1 MARDACFKVIGGL
14 LARCACRGAAVAFR
28 AVAGGAWLGHS
39 GAYDLGCHWHSA
51 CCGRL
56 IGRLIGR
63 VWPPQIKIIKA
74 EFIKAQIIQAQ
85 IIQERNAMTSLSLL
99 ALLGRI
105 FDPLAALLDEAAT
118 SASAREAARVKLA
131 AVKADAFSAALAFE
145 EDRLA
150 TAARLVAA
158 EAGGQSWLQRN
169 WRPLTML
176 CFLFLVMADSFG
188 LLAFRLSAEAWGL
201 LQIGL
206 GGYVVGRSVEKI
218 APQIKSSLNSKKG

>member
-1 MARDACFKVIGGL
+1 MFKKWNHRIAADGNHPQGVGL
-14 LARCACRGAAVAFR
+14 TPAKLGKPLAFCLLRAADR
-28 AVAGGAWLGHS
+28 AGLAAQS
-39 GAYDLGCHWHSA
+39 E
-51 CCGRL
+51 
-56 IGRLIGR
+56 I
-63 VWPPQIKIIKA
+63 
-74 EFIKAQIIQAQ
+74 IKAQIITAQ

-158 EAGGQSWLQRN
+158 KAGGQSWLQRN

-206 GGYVVGRSVEKI
+206 GGCVVGRSVEKI
-218 APQIKSSLNSKKG
+218 APQIKSSLNSKRG